1 MDMAVTNNYIH
12 FLFLKIVKCWG
23 VGFWF
28 WSLQTIL
35 YFTQESPTGEKQGE
49 SAEDKTG
56 SDVAEDSEER
66 NRCTTDEEDF
76 DMEDSDDEIDVE
88 NETTEK

>member
-1 MDMAVTNNYIH
+1 M
-12 FLFLKIVKCWG
+12 FWFLKITFC
-23 VGFWF
+23 
-28 WSLQTIL
+28 
-35 YFTQESPTGEKQGE
+35 FTQESPTGEKQGE
-49 SAEDKTG
+49 SSEDKTG
-56 SDVAEDSEER
+56 SDVAEDSEDR